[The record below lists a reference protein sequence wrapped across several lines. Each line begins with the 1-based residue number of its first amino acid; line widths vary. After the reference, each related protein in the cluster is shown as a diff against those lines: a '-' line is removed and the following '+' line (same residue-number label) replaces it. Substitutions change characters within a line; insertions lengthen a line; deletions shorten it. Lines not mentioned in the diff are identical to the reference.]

1 VKPDPADVVRGAES
15 KVTERVSF
23 GAKLA
28 AVSVTVPLAV
38 AVAELEVSVAGG
50 GAA

>member
-15 KVTERVSF
+15 KVTESVSF

-28 AVSVTVPLAV
+28 SVSVTVPLAV
-38 AVAELEVSVAGG
+38 AVAELEVTEAAGG
-50 GAA
+50 PA